1 MVRKSVI
8 QPSFARSG
16 GDCHAAP
23 VSQRYR
29 QDSWLRGHD
38 LRTAESRGGVSERHM
53 PCTRVRQL
61 NA

>member
-38 LRTAESRGGVSERHM
+38 LRTAESRGGVMNDTCRAQSTQRER
-53 PCTRVRQL
+53 
-61 NA
+61 